1 VNHPEKEVGAGELQ
15 LWGIARHGRV
25 KGFAVICSRHEAQKE
40 LLLVASMDATWILPY
55 LGLHLVRVTR
65 RDMLVALEDD
75 AKHGRTGCCLCAGSN
90 TRTRFLPGSTDISAA
105 DIQRDVRQA

>member
-1 VNHPEKEVGAGELQ
+1 MSPEKQMHASGLQ

-40 LLLVASMDATWILPY
+40 LLLVSSMDAVWILPL

-65 RDMLVALEDD
+65 PDMLALLEDD
-75 AKHGRTGCCLCAGSN
+75 EKHGRTGCCLCAGSN
-90 TRTRFLPGSTDISAA
+90 TRARLLPPADITAA
-105 DIQRDVRQA
+105 DLQREVGLA